1 MSALTKETLFKQPLS
16 RMETKNAVTDKTAK
30 TILEREKAAVN
41 AKTERLRAARL
52 EREHMKSS

>member
-1 MSALTKETLFKQPLS
+1 MGMLTKETLFKQPLS
-16 RMETKNAVTDKTAK
+16 RMETKHAVTDKTAK